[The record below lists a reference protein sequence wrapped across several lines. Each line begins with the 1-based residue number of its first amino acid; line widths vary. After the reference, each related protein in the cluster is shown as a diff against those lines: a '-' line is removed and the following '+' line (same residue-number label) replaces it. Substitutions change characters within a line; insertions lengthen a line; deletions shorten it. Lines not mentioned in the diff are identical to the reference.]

1 MITINKD
8 GKLEIDICELLD
20 KLSDD
25 KKLEL
30 IESLSCQDS
39 IIKHVSDQILT
50 GWTENAFSGGL
61 GYAIEQM
68 SPLGKARQR
77 VIELAPEVA
86 REEIERLK
94 RFARNAEEREKKYT
108 DLYFALYY
116 AWPKGFEMPKE
127 GKY

>member
-8 GKLEIDICELLD
+8 GKLEIDISELLD
-20 KLSDD
+20 RLSED

-50 GWTENAFSGGL
+50 GFTENCYSGGID
-61 GYAIEQM
+61 YAVEQT

-86 REEIERLK
+86 QQEIDRLK
-94 RFARNAEEREKKYT
+94 RSAKNQEDQAKKYQDMYY
-108 DLYFALYY
+108 DLLN
-116 AWPKGFEMPKE
+116 KKE
-127 GKY
+127 DRRIY

>member
-20 KLSDD
+20 RLSEG
-25 KKLEL
+25 KKIEL

-50 GWTENAFSGGL
+50 GWTENAYSGRID
-61 GYAIEQM
+61 YAIQQT

-86 REEIERLK
+86 REEIDRLK
-94 RFARNAEEREKKYT
+94 RFAKNAEEQQKKYEDMYY
-108 DLYFALYY
+108 DLLNKREGRRLY
-116 AWPKGFEMPKE
+116 
-127 GKY
+127 